1 MSKKSW
7 NNGTREL
14 EKIAGAVI
22 FNERYDPND
31 KAYNRTPK
39 EQEKINREKDLFA
52 KRSRDHYDN
61 NEEELSTRGIK
72 KPSDISWLARDG
84 EGNEDIDNAISK
96 QETGP
101 IDPEDPTKVVGGI
114 EDAEGESLADHFI
127 NFASKVSAAEEG
139 RDVSI
144 DELRLELN
152 ALDAKLEAL
161 GRG

>member
-1 MSKKSW
+1 MSKRSW

-14 EKIAGAVI
+14 ELIAENLWAAIGKA
-22 FNERYDPND
+22 ERG
-31 KAYNRTPK
+31 
-39 EQEKINREKDLFA
+39 EKIDPRSGKAMGPDSRED
-52 KRSRDHYDN
+52 
-61 NEEELSTRGIK
+61 EV
-72 KPSDISWLARDG
+72 
-84 EGNEDIDNAISK
+84 SK

-101 IDPEDPTKVVGGI
+101 IDPEDPTKVVGGT
-114 EDAEGESLADHFI
+114 EDAEGESLADHFM

-152 ALDAKLEAL
+152 ALDEKLEAL

>member
-31 KAYNRTPK
+31 KAYNRTSEEQK
-39 EQEKINREKDLFA
+39 EINKKKDTYEKNSEEYHKENPYVDPL
-52 KRSRDHYDN
+52 RSLRPP
-61 NEEELSTRGIK
+61 GK
-72 KPSDISWLARDG
+72 GKWLDRDG

>member
-7 NNGTREL
+7 NNGTRQL
-14 EKIAGAVI
+14 EVLAEGIYKRGRGVAGTLGAAEQG
-22 FNERYDPND
+22 ERVDRAGRAMGPD
-31 KAYNRTPK
+31 SK
-39 EQEKINREKDLFA
+39 EDEV
-52 KRSRDHYDN
+52 
-61 NEEELSTRGIK
+61 
-72 KPSDISWLARDG
+72 
-84 EGNEDIDNAISK
+84 SK

-114 EDAEGESLADHFI
+114 EDAEGESLADHFLK
-127 NFASKVSAAEEG
+127 FASKVSAAEEG

-152 ALDAKLEAL
+152 ALDEKLEAL